1 MISVVVGTYGDV
13 EHWTAL
19 AARACLSA
27 KSQTVPCEVIHEHG
41 ATLAGARN
49 AGAARAE
56 GDHLVFLDADDA
68 LNTYYIASMLAAAK
82 GKNGPAVYQPMTIGI
97 KDGVKDDY
105 PLFIPSANIM
115 ERNYLPIGTM
125 VSKELF
131 TKVGGFLDW
140 PVLEDWCLWLRIL
153 IEGAEVRQAPGAI
166 YEVTVRDGSRNTDQG
181 LHNRIYNEI
190 RMRYRL

>member
-1 MISVVVGTYGDV
+1 MISVVVATYGDV
-13 EHWTAL
+13 EEWAGF

-41 ATLAGARN
+41 SSLASARN

-56 GDHLVFLDADDA
+56 GDWLIFCDADDS
-68 LNTYYIASMLAAAK
+68 LNEFYVASMAAAAK
-82 GKNGPAVYQPMTIGI
+82 DKNGPAVYQPMTIGV

-105 PLFIPSANIM
+105 PLFIPSANIL

-131 TKVGGFLDW
+131 TKVGGFQEWL
-140 PVLEDWCLWLRIL
+140 VLEDWEFWIRIL
-153 IEGAEVRQAPGAI
+153 MEGAEVRQAPGAI
-166 YEVTVRDGSRNTDQG
+166 YEVMVRDGSRNSDQG
-181 LHNRIYNEI
+181 LHNRVYNEI
-190 RMRYRL
+190 RARYR